1 MNVHGTALTFASC
14 GFLIEGPP
22 GSGKTALA
30 LAAITEAGRQGRFA
44 ALVAD
49 DQCLMEVAHGR
60 LIASC
65 PPVLRGLAEMRNL
78 GIVDCAFA
86 GSAII
91 DCVIRL
97 VEAATIERM
106 PQPQS
111 TRMAGIEVP
120 VFECPARQIVI
131 SLPILMQLTVKLRF

>member
-14 GFLIEGPP
+14 GFLIQGPS

-49 DQCLMEVAHGR
+49 DQCLIEVANGR
-60 LIASC
+60 VIASC
-65 PPVLRGLAEMRNL
+65 PPVLRGLAEMRGL
-78 GIVDCAFA
+78 GIITCDCV
-86 GSAII
+86 GSAVI
-91 DCVIRL
+91 DGVIRL
-97 VEAATIERM
+97 VEANTMERM
-106 PQPQS
+106 PPPQT

-131 SLPILMQLTVKLRF
+131 SLPILMQLTLKLRF